1 MRDEFYEDLD
11 IFFQEVFSTDPPALS
26 PEYPFAE
33 VKVWQQLDQEYPG
46 AVDLQNRVFDYMDNE
61 GVTFWHSNPDAKNYY
76 EWLDDAREGKVI
88 DPRQRE
94 KEIREELYYTPD
106 YLTVADVNWKVSV
119 LNPAMTYRIETSS
132 NEKIL
137 SPEDWFDYIRGKATL
152 SLSMSAKSNQPS
164 FIYTNGNVFLLIQ
177 NQDVYVLGKPQIQE
191 SLKYFVKDS
200 LLVTTFAV
208 PVLNWT
214 FNFPSKLLRR

>member
-1 MRDEFYEDLD
+1 
-11 IFFQEVFSTDPPALS
+11 
-26 PEYPFAE
+26 
-33 VKVWQQLDQEYPG
+33 
-46 AVDLQNRVFDYMDNE
+46 
-61 GVTFWHSNPDAKNYY
+61 
-76 EWLDDAREGKVI
+76 
-88 DPRQRE
+88 
-94 KEIREELYYTPD
+94 
-106 YLTVADVNWKVSV
+106 
-119 LNPAMTYRIETSS
+119 MTYRIETSS